1 MSQMAGVTHGEGFT
15 FPVCYLSLLEWV
27 VCSFEKSQPDEMLM
41 KFEAEMATQPW
52 YRVLSGSPRTPACS
66 VFPIAY
72 YETWS
77 SKSRVLLVTYGI
89 AEHIMWHSFETLLKT
104 TQDTPFSFSFRLWTA
119 AKMYVSLSETQ
130 VPGSSG
136 LISTRPQLFLWQS
149 PALDTPVNICL

>member
-15 FPVCYLSLLEWV
+15 FAVCYLSLLEWV

-89 AEHIMWHSFETLLKT
+89 AEHIMWHSFDTLLKT
-104 TQDTPFSFSFRLWTA
+104 TQDLHSPSHSGFEQLLKCTCLLVKRKCQEAPAWFPLGLSCSYGNRL
-119 AKMYVSLSETQ
+119 L
-130 VPGSSG
+130 
-136 LISTRPQLFLWQS
+136 
-149 PALDTPVNICL
+149 